1 MLPASL
7 PCGIEGRLGILLGN
21 KTTADSTKTLTH
33 TLWALL
39 NTIPA
44 GDAQRPH
51 RHNSVALDLC
61 VSAEV
66 GDKVYAVVPR
76 FYGDGLPHLD
86 EMTVVDLGNEEVT
99 P

>member
-1 MLPASL
+1 MV
-7 PCGIEGRLGILLGN
+7 R
-21 KTTADSTKTLTH
+21 
-33 TLWALL
+33 
-39 NTIPA
+39 
-44 GDAQRPH
+44 
-51 RHNSVALDLC
+51 
-61 VSAEV
+61 V